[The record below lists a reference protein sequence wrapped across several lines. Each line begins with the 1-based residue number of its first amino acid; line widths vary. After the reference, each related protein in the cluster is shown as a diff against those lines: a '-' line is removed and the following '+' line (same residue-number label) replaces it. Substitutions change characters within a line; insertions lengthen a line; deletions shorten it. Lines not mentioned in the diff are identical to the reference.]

1 MSIPN
6 LDSIV
11 GVVGVHRHPTLAAR
25 LGSLRQGHSSH
36 LPSRFKLAHL
46 PTLGLAVATRLLY
59 RDWEQGQGMELAPP
73 LLPGLRRARPAC
85 STSPAMFGFRAS
97 AVRVLLSVLVSSKF
111 DVDEISTSSGGC
123 CPFDRRSTIAN
134 RSVGRRSPTTCPLS
148 YAAAICA

>member
-25 LGSLRQGHSSH
+25 LGSLTGALIPLTKSVQVSAS
-36 LPSRFKLAHL
+36 
-46 PTLGLAVATRLLY
+46 TLGLAVATRLLY
-59 RDWEQGQGMELAPP
+59 RDWEQGQVMEPAPP
-73 LLPGLRRARPAC
+73 LLSGLRRARPAC